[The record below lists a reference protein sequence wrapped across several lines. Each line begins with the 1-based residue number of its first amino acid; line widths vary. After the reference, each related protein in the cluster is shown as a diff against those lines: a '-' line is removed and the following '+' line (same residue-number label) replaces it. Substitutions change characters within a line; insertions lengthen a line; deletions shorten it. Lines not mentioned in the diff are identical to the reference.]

1 MLNFRFRED
10 GTIFR
15 RGATYERR
23 KLETSK
29 KVTEGNGTQGSSLQT
44 AVRK

>member
-1 MLNFRFRED
+1 MDFRFRED
-10 GTIFR
+10 GTILG

-29 KVTEGNGTQGSSLQT
+29 KVTEGNGT
-44 AVRK
+44 